1 MASSES
7 SKTVFLAMSVNFSIG
22 VAKSIIATITMSSA
36 MFSEAVHSFVDTGNQ
51 FLLWFGIK
59 QAKKSNPKIYPLGRG
74 REEYFWTLVVA
85 VLIFTIGGLVSL
97 EHGIES
103 LSHPKKLEN
112 LSISLTLLIVSI
124 ILESYVLK
132 KAISELKR
140 GKAKNKGILKL
151 LKESTDGPLIAIVV
165 EDFAAT
171 LGLIFALVGTV
182 LSFITQNSVYDSI
195 SAISIGILLMVSG
208 IFLGYEMK
216 HLITG
221 ESISN
226 EKLKKIKQLIS
237 SNEQV
242 LNLSNLKILPIGSN
256 QYLAL
261 INLDYRDSLK
271 DEEIITVNSS
281 LINSIKNSEPSI
293 SEIYFNPQKD
303 IIILWKLI
311 KTICRKSKFK

>member
-1 MASSES
+1 MATNES

-22 VAKSIIATITMSSA
+22 IAKSIIATITMSSA
-36 MFSEAVHSFVDTGNQ
+36 MFSEAIHSFVDTGNQ

-59 QAKKSNPKIYPLGRG
+59 QSKKVDARIYPLGRG

-112 LSISLTLLIVSI
+112 LAISITLLIVSI

-132 KAISELKR
+132 KAITELKK
-140 GKAKNKGILKL
+140 GQDNKKGVVGL

-171 LGLIFALVGTV
+171 LGLVIALVGTI
-182 LSFITQNSVYDSI
+182 LSSLTQNSIYDSI
-195 SAISIGILLMVSG
+195 SAISIGVLLMVSG
-208 IFLGYEMK
+208 LFLGYEMK

-221 ESISN
+221 ESISQ
-226 EKLKKIKQLIS
+226 EKLKLIENIINKNENISKITD
-237 SNEQV
+237 
-242 LNLSNLKILPIGSN
+242 LKILPIGSK

-261 INLDYRDSLK
+261 VKLDYKDSLG
-271 DEEIITVNSS
+271 DVDIVEINKALKNEIVETESTIT
-281 LINSIKNSEPSI
+281 
-293 SEIYFNPQKD
+293 EIYFNPQ
-303 IIILWKLI
+303 
-311 KTICRKSKFK
+311 

>member
-1 MASSES
+1 MASNES

-22 VAKSIIATITMSSA
+22 IAKSVIATITMSSA
-36 MFSEAVHSFVDTGNQ
+36 MFSEAIHSFVDTGNQ

-59 QAKKSNPKIYPLGRG
+59 QSKKINPKLYPLGRG

-112 LSISLTLLIVSI
+112 LTISIALLVISI

-132 KAISELKR
+132 KAITQLK
-140 GKAKNKGILKL
+140 KGHDKKKGVMKL

-171 LGLIFALVGTV
+171 LGLLLALVGTL
-182 LSFITQNSVYDSI
+182 LSSFTQNSIYDSI
-195 SAISIGILLMVSG
+195 SAISIGVLLMVSG
-208 IFLGYEMK
+208 LFLGYEMK

-221 ESISN
+221 ESISKDKL
-226 EKLKKIKQLIS
+226 EKVETIIISNKDISRLI
-237 SNEQV
+237 
-242 LNLSNLKILPIGSN
+242 NLKILPIGSK

-261 INLDYRDSLK
+261 LKLDYKDSLE
-271 DEEIITVNSS
+271 DHEIVSINRLLIEQINKNEPTIT
-281 LINSIKNSEPSI
+281 
-293 SEIYFNPQKD
+293 EIYFNPQ
-303 IIILWKLI
+303 
-311 KTICRKSKFK
+311 

>member
-1 MASSES
+1 MASNES

-22 VAKSIIATITMSSA
+22 IAKSVIATITMSSA
-36 MFSEAVHSFVDTGNQ
+36 MFSEAIHSFVDTGNQ

-59 QAKKSNPKIYPLGRG
+59 QSKKINPKLYPLGRG

-112 LSISLTLLIVSI
+112 LTISIALLVISI

-132 KAISELKR
+132 KAITQLK
-140 GKAKNKGILKL
+140 KGHDKKKGVMKL

-171 LGLIFALVGTV
+171 LGLFIALVGTL
-182 LSFITQNSVYDSI
+182 LSSFTQNSIYDSI
-195 SAISIGILLMVSG
+195 SAISIGVLLMVSG
-208 IFLGYEMK
+208 VFLGYEMK

-221 ESISN
+221 ESISKDKL
-226 EKLKKIKQLIS
+226 EKVETIIISNKDISRLI
-237 SNEQV
+237 
-242 LNLSNLKILPIGSN
+242 NLKILPIGSK

-261 INLDYRDSLK
+261 LKLDYKDSLE
-271 DEEIITVNSS
+271 DHEIVSINRLLKEQINKNEPTIT
-281 LINSIKNSEPSI
+281 
-293 SEIYFNPQKD
+293 EIYFNPQ
-303 IIILWKLI
+303 
-311 KTICRKSKFK
+311 

>member
-112 LSISLTLLIVSI
+112 LLISLTLLIVSI

-171 LGLIFALVGTV
+171 LGLIFALIGTV

-293 SEIYFNPQKD
+293 SEIYFNPQ
-303 IIILWKLI
+303 
-311 KTICRKSKFK
+311 